1 MIDSNKLTYE
11 IPRSSISFR
20 FSKAAIA
27 FLCVTAGLCVVLVF
41 STLQN
46 INRAEMLMEKFLFD
60 KGRIILRSI
69 EASNTASVRHL
80 MGRDAWFDHLLLEQ
94 VKDETIHF
102 ISITSIDG
110 TVVYQA
116 GRPEQIPFT
125 EEEQETLSTT
135 ASAVTRFSQKNSLFI
150 ISKRFQEDNDSALK
164 SAMTDM
170 GNREQKRI
178 ISIGLLTEQFD
189 IARKQDV
196 HHTLFMGAILLLVW
210 MSGLYFLFLYQKMR
224 QAGSM
229 LADMK
234 LYTESVLESI
244 PVSLVAIDGNGRIS
258 SCNKNTEELTG
269 QAVEMMQGKSLAEVF
284 PVSVQHLCIAEKT
297 LFDYPVDLENSDGT
311 IKPVRVS
318 CSPLISHTHEKIG
331 QVLVIRDMSSIRAME
346 LQLERSRRMAA
357 LGKMAAGIAHEIRN
371 PLGTLRGFSQFFG
384 SQAEGTEK
392 SREYS
397 ELMIGEI
404 DRLNQIVSGLLQ
416 FSNPR
421 ELQRQK
427 VCLDAL
433 VAKVATL
440 FQADL
445 ATLDVHFTWE
455 KGSNI
460 ELFADPD
467 LILQVLMNLLRNS
480 IAATPKGGTI
490 SMKCASNEQSVFI
503 SVTDSGCG
511 MSEQVREKMFDPFF
525 TTHNTGTGLGLAVS
539 HQIIEQHQG
548 SFEVTTEVGVGTTV
562 TLVFPLN
569 PLNQQ
574 GV

>member
-1 MIDSNKLTYE
+1 MIDPSTIKYE
-11 IPRSSISFR
+11 IPRSSTSFR
-20 FSKAAIA
+20 FSKIAIT
-27 FLCVTAGLCVVLVF
+27 FLCVTAGLCVVLVL

-60 KGRIILRSI
+60 KGKIVLRSI

-80 MGRDAWFDHLLLEQ
+80 IGRDAWFDHLLLEQ

-102 ISITSIDG
+102 ISISTLDG

-116 GRPEQIPFT
+116 GEPAQVIFT
-125 EEEQETLSTT
+125 EKEMDTLSTT
-135 ASAVTRFSQKNSLFI
+135 ELPVTRFFQKNSLFVI
-150 ISKRFQEDNDSALK
+150 TKQFQEDNSAVLK
-164 SAMTDM
+164 STHAEM
-170 GNREQKRI
+170 GNKAQKRV

-196 HHTLFMGAILLLVW
+196 HHTLFMGTILLLVW

-224 QAGSM
+224 QTGAM

-244 PVSLVAIDGNGRIS
+244 PVSLVALDGEGRIS
-258 SCNKNTEELTG
+258 SCNRNTEELTG
-269 QAVEMMQGKSLAEVF
+269 QAVESMQGKFVTEVF
-284 PVSVQHLCIAEKT
+284 PASFKPLNTAAKT
-297 LFDYPVDLENSDGT
+297 LFDYPIDLENRDGT
-311 IKPVRVS
+311 IKPLRVS
-318 CSPLISHTHEKIG
+318 CSPLISHTNENIG
-331 QVLVIRDMSSIRAME
+331 QVLVIRDMSSIRDME
-346 LQLERSRRMAA
+346 LQLERSRRMVA

-384 SQAEGTEK
+384 SQAECSEK

-397 ELMIGEI
+397 QLMIEEV

-416 FSNPR
+416 FSHPR
-421 ELQRQK
+421 EPQRQW
-427 VCLDAL
+427 VLLNAL
-433 VAKVATL
+433 VSKVATL
-440 FQADL
+440 LHVDL
-445 ATLDVHFTWE
+445 TTMDVHFIWD
-455 KGSNI
+455 KRSDI
-460 ELFADPD
+460 KLFADPD
-467 LILQVLMNLLRNS
+467 LILQVLTNLLRNS
-480 IAATPKGGTI
+480 IEATSKGGTI
-490 SMKCASNEQSVFI
+490 SLDCARDEENVFI

-511 MSEQVREKMFDPFF
+511 MSKQVREKMFDPFF
-525 TTHNTGTGLGLAVS
+525 TTNNTGTGLGLAVS

-548 SFEVTTEVGVGTTV
+548 SFEVATEVGVGTTV

-569 PLNQQ
+569 PQ